1 MVGDVLIRYR
11 AGGRLGDRFV
21 NGLPP
26 KELSVCCVLRD
37 QGGRP
42 GGLCGRLKAL
52 DWWFLWESWGVVRHL
67 EDVCLGGTCA
77 AYGSNVQSE

>member
-26 KELSVCCVLRD
+26 KEVECVLRIMLIKAA
-37 QGGRP
+37 
-42 GGLCGRLKAL
+42 GLEG
-52 DWWFLWESWGVVRHL
+52 
-67 EDVCLGGTCA
+67 LGA
-77 AYGSNVQSE
+77 A